1 MGPNVSLNYLLSRVN
16 INDVWELDSALETNM
31 FEIEMLSKTRVLAVY
46 EKISLF
52 VALPANIHHKNS
64 SEFKAKMCDF
74 LRKNCG
80 SIHSDVHRTRTA
92 NGKIENIALCL
103 HERERS

>member
-64 SEFKAKMCDF
+64 WEFKAKMCDF
-74 LRKNCG
+74 LRKK
-80 SIHSDVHRTRTA
+80 SVEVYTQMST
-92 NGKIENIALCL
+92 K
-103 HERERS
+103 REQQMEK